1 MIHGA
6 VSSVTVVA
14 GRYRLIRVI
23 GEGGMSR
30 VWLARD
36 EVLGRDVAAKEMI
49 GSSDTWA
56 RTVREAQAAARLAHP
71 NVVRVYD
78 VLNVGQ
84 RPWIVMEY
92 LPSRSLDAV
101 VAAGG
106 PMSPAQAAT
115 VGIAVLDGLVA
126 AHRAGVLHRDVKPQ
140 NVLVAADGRVLLGDF
155 GVAAFDDAGE
165 ITRERTPLAS
175 PLFVAPE
182 RVRDGTSTAHTDLW
196 SFGATLYWTVE
207 GRPPYARATMAE
219 QLSAVQREAPDPMR
233 RAGPLAPVIEGL
245 LVHEPAQRLTA
256 TIVRQMLSE
265 VADGSV
271 IEIVEPPT
279 QPVVMGRASLLQS
292 INQVEHALTPEPPAA
307 VPVRSAPVAAF
318 ARTVSLPLLRGRNG
332 FRERFGHYFG
342 KVVAKVE
349 GDPTREM
356 TTAHLRTRRKAAAV
370 TLAAALLAAAVVAA
384 FAVRGQPSMAGQFMP
399 APSASPTIASPT
411 LAAVVLGCDLS
422 GAASPATVIA
432 GAPGRTLLQEGWV
445 WQDEDAG
452 FRIGVPAGWLRAAI
466 DTEACY
472 VDTAGQHRLTVQ
484 SGASIDPDRVGAW
497 MDAEQKLLADD
508 PPESYQRVNI
518 GPVDFRAG
526 GADWEYTYEASGSR
540 WHVLCRAFAVDALRA
555 YVMTW
560 TTTDADWDD
569 AQPDFRAAATSFDA
583 GTS

>member
-1 MIHGA
+1 MIRGA

-49 GSSDTWA
+49 GPSDTWS
-56 RTVREAQAAARLAHP
+56 RTIREAQTAARLAHP

-92 LPSRSLDAV
+92 VPSRSLDAV
-101 VAAGG
+101 IASGG
-106 PMSPAQAAT
+106 PMSPAEAAT

-182 RVRDGTSTAHTDLW
+182 RVRDGTSTVHTDLW

-245 LVHEPAQRLTA
+245 LVREPAQRLTA
-256 TIVRQMLSE
+256 TIVREMLTS
-265 VADGSV
+265 VANGASV
-271 IEIVEPPT
+271 PVAEPPT
-279 QPVVMGRASLLQS
+279 QPVIMPRTVTGRAS
-292 INQVEHALTPEPPAA
+292 VG
-307 VPVRSAPVAAF
+307 
-318 ARTVSLPLLRGRNG
+318 SLPLLPRGSG

-370 TLAAALLAAAVVAA
+370 TLAAALLAAAVAA
-384 FAVRGQPSMAGQFMP
+384 VVAVRDQPSMAGQFRP
-399 APSASPTIASPT
+399 APSASPTSSAPTFPSPT
-411 LAAVVLGCDLS
+411 LAAALLGCQRS
-422 GAASPATVIA
+422 GAPSPAPVIA
-432 GAPGRTLLQEGWV
+432 GAPGRTLLQDGWV
-445 WQDEDAG
+445 WQDEEAG
-452 FRIGVPAGWLRAAI
+452 FRIGVPGGWLRAAV

-472 VDTAGQHRLTVQ
+472 VDPAGRHRLTVQ
-484 SGASIDPDRVGAW
+484 TGASIDPDRVGAW
-497 MDAEQKLLADD
+497 LDAEQKLLVDD
-508 PPESYQRVNI
+508 PPEGYKRVDI
-518 GPVDFRAG
+518 APVDFRAG

-540 WHVLCRAFAVDALRA
+540 WHVLLRAFAVDALRA
-555 YVMTW
+555 YLMTW
-560 TTTDADWDD
+560 TALDADWDD
-569 AQPDFRAAATSFDA
+569 AQPDFRAAATSFEP
-583 GTS
+583 GT

>member
-1 MIHGA
+1 MIRGA

-49 GSSDTWA
+49 GPSDTWS
-56 RTVREAQAAARLAHP
+56 RTIREAQTAARLAHP

-92 LPSRSLDAV
+92 VPSRSLDAV
-101 VAAGG
+101 IASGG
-106 PMSPAQAAT
+106 PMSPAEAAT

-182 RVRDGTSTAHTDLW
+182 RVRDGTSTVHTDLW

-245 LVHEPAQRLTA
+245 LVREPAQRLTA
-256 TIVRQMLSE
+256 TIVREMLTS
-265 VADGSV
+265 VANGASV
-271 IEIVEPPT
+271 PVAEPPT
-279 QPVVMGRASLLQS
+279 QPVIMPRTVTGRAS
-292 INQVEHALTPEPPAA
+292 VG
-307 VPVRSAPVAAF
+307 
-318 ARTVSLPLLRGRNG
+318 SLPLLPRGSG

-370 TLAAALLAAAVVAA
+370 TLAAALLAAAVAA
-384 FAVRGQPSMAGQFMP
+384 VVAVRDQPSMAGQFRP
-399 APSASPTIASPT
+399 APSASPTSSAPTFPSPT
-411 LAAVVLGCDLS
+411 LAAALLGCQRS
-422 GAASPATVIA
+422 GAPSPAPVIA
-432 GAPGRTLLQEGWV
+432 GAPGRTLLQDGWV
-445 WQDEDAG
+445 WQDEEAG
-452 FRIGVPAGWLRAAI
+452 FRIGVPGGWLRAAV

-472 VDTAGQHRLTVQ
+472 VDPAGRHRLTVQ
-484 SGASIDPDRVGAW
+484 TGASIDPDRVGAW
-497 MDAEQKLLADD
+497 LDAEQKLLADD
-508 PPESYQRVNI
+508 PPEGYKRVDI
-518 GPVDFRAG
+518 APVDFRAG

-540 WHVLCRAFAVDALRA
+540 WHVLLRAFAVDALRA
-555 YVMTW
+555 YLMTW
-560 TTTDADWDD
+560 TALDADWDD
-569 AQPDFRAAATSFDA
+569 AQPDFRAAATSFEP
-583 GTS
+583 GT

>member
-1 MIHGA
+1 MIRGA

-49 GSSDTWA
+49 GPSDTWS
-56 RTVREAQAAARLAHP
+56 RTIREAQTAARLAHP

-92 LPSRSLDAV
+92 VPSRSLDAV
-101 VAAGG
+101 IASGG
-106 PMSPAQAAT
+106 PMSPAEAAT

-182 RVRDGTSTAHTDLW
+182 RVRDGTSTVHTDLW

-207 GRPPYARATMAE
+207 GRPPYARATLAE

-245 LVHEPAQRLTA
+245 LVREPAQRLTA
-256 TIVRQMLSE
+256 TIVREMLTS
-265 VADGSV
+265 VANGASV
-271 IEIVEPPT
+271 PVAEPPT
-279 QPVVMGRASLLQS
+279 QPVIMPRTVTGRAS
-292 INQVEHALTPEPPAA
+292 VG
-307 VPVRSAPVAAF
+307 
-318 ARTVSLPLLRGRNG
+318 SLPLLPRGSG

-370 TLAAALLAAAVVAA
+370 TLAAALLAAAVAA
-384 FAVRGQPSMAGQFMP
+384 VVAVRDQPSMAGQFRP
-399 APSASPTIASPT
+399 APSASPTSSAPTFPSPT
-411 LAAVVLGCDLS
+411 LAAALLGCQRS
-422 GAASPATVIA
+422 GAPSPAPAIA
-432 GAPGRTLLQEGWV
+432 GAPGRTLLQDGWV
-445 WQDEDAG
+445 WQDEEAG
-452 FRIGVPAGWLRAAI
+452 FRIGVPGGWLRAAV

-472 VDTAGQHRLTVQ
+472 VDPAGQHRLTVQ
-484 SGASIDPDRVGAW
+484 TGASIDPDRVGAW
-497 MDAEQKLLADD
+497 LDAEQKLLADD
-508 PPESYQRVNI
+508 PPEGYKRVDI
-518 GPVDFRAG
+518 APVDFRAG

-540 WHVLCRAFAVDALRA
+540 WHVHLRAFAVDALRA
-555 YVMTW
+555 YLMTW
-560 TTTDADWDD
+560 TALDADWDD
-569 AQPDFRAAATSFDA
+569 AQPDFRAAATSFEP
-583 GTS
+583 GT

>member
-1 MIHGA
+1 MIRGA

-49 GSSDTWA
+49 GPSDTWS
-56 RTVREAQAAARLAHP
+56 RTIREAQTAARLAHP

-92 LPSRSLDAV
+92 VPSRSLDAV
-101 VAAGG
+101 IASGG
-106 PMSPAQAAT
+106 PMSPAEAAT

-182 RVRDGTSTAHTDLW
+182 RVRDGTSTVHTDLW

-245 LVHEPAQRLTA
+245 LVREPAQRLTA
-256 TIVRQMLSE
+256 TIVREMLTS
-265 VADGSV
+265 VASGASV
-271 IEIVEPPT
+271 PVAEPPT
-279 QPVVMGRASLLQS
+279 QPVIMPRTVTGRAS
-292 INQVEHALTPEPPAA
+292 VG
-307 VPVRSAPVAAF
+307 
-318 ARTVSLPLLRGRNG
+318 SLPLLPRGSG

-370 TLAAALLAAAVVAA
+370 TLAAALLAAAVAA
-384 FAVRGQPSMAGQFMP
+384 VVAVRDQPSMAGQFRP
-399 APSASPTIASPT
+399 APSASPTSSAPTFPSPT
-411 LAAVVLGCDLS
+411 LAAALLGCQRS
-422 GAASPATVIA
+422 GAPSPAPVIA
-432 GAPGRTLLQEGWV
+432 GAPGRTLLQDGWV
-445 WQDEDAG
+445 WQDEEAG
-452 FRIGVPAGWLRAAI
+452 FRIGVPGGWLRAAV

-472 VDTAGQHRLTVQ
+472 VDPAGQHRLTVQ
-484 SGASIDPDRVGAW
+484 TGASIDPDRVGAW
-497 MDAEQKLLADD
+497 LDAEQKLLADD
-508 PPESYQRVNI
+508 PPEGYKRVDI
-518 GPVDFRAG
+518 APVDFRAG

-540 WHVLCRAFAVDALRA
+540 WHVLLRAFAVDALRA
-555 YVMTW
+555 YLMTW
-560 TTTDADWDD
+560 TALDADWDD
-569 AQPDFRAAATSFDA
+569 AQPDFRAAATSFEP
-583 GTS
+583 GT